1 MLAPSGYQALTQYSG
16 FSYTIPLLTVIQCT
30 YLKAIGKDMKFLNTI
45 SGCIDTACCSGIIVC
60 LSICSPV
67 TWAQSNTPSSH
78 TRAVPVAAKKHVET
92 VPYQEL
98 LKVHFEYQEDGS
110 RVYGKAVQVAV
121 NGTDPRIGY
130 FAKREDA
137 TTFVC
142 LSGDKKLVANKSFKG
157 IIQGVILGN
166 DSYEGATVFQ
176 LKNCQIIK

>member
-1 MLAPSGYQALTQYSG
+1 
-16 FSYTIPLLTVIQCT
+16 
-30 YLKAIGKDMKFLNTI
+30 MKFLKNL
-45 SGCIDTACCSGIIVC
+45 SGCIETACYSGIAV
-60 LSICSPV
+60 LLASYLPL
-67 TWAQSNTPSSH
+67 TQAQTNTPSPY

-142 LSGDKKLVANKSFKG
+142 LSGDKKLIANKPFKG
-157 IIQGVILGN
+157 IMQGVILGN